1 MSENLICYMWFCLGA
16 GDPDWK
22 AEPFDFLIDG
32 ELVRMSL
39 EKFLLAKGISAVLVF
54 TFFTFVIAIL
64 MEVFVLETNQM

>member
-1 MSENLICYMWFCLGA
+1 VSENLFFYMWRCLGA
-16 GDPDWK
+16 GNLDWK

-54 TFFTFVIAIL
+54 PFFHFCYCKVDGS
-64 MEVFVLETNQM
+64 FCF